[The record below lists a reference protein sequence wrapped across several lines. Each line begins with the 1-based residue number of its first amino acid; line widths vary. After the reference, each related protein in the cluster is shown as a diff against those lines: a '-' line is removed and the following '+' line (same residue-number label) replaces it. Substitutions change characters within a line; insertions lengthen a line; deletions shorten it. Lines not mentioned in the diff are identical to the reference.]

1 MRPTEVMKTIDKDI
15 FLCIFAV
22 MTIGGVVKKLKNVTS
37 FWGKG
42 VKISS
47 IDDQWRGRGCRIFE
61 KKIR

>member
-42 VKISS
+42 VKMSS
-47 IDDQWRGRGCRIFE
+47 DDDQ
-61 KKIR
+61 